1 VSANATT
8 AAAVAERPA
17 RKGRRLAWAQT
28 LEGRVGLGILIA
40 VALLVTLGP
49 LLAPFPP
56 DEIGVGVP
64 QSGPSGAHL
73 LGTDQLGRDVF
84 SRYLYGGTTI
94 VLVPLAANLLG
105 FFVGGLLGL
114 FGAYQGGRADSFI
127 ARVFDLVIA
136 IPSLLLT
143 LVLIAGLGTSW
154 PTLIFVIAF
163 VTAPRAGRVVR
174 GAAQSVA
181 VNDYVVAARLRGES
195 VWWVLWREIL
205 PNASGPIIAIF
216 SLYLTYAIVGVS
228 TLSFLGLGAQP
239 PSSDWGLMVAEGRDV
254 LTSNPLAT
262 LVPAFSIGL
271 LAIAFTL
278 IADSIDRGTVGREAE

>member
-1 VSANATT
+1 VNATAT
-8 AAAVAERPA
+8 TPAAIAERVA
-17 RKGRRLAWAQT
+17 RKRRGLAWART
-28 LEGRVGLGILIA
+28 FEGRIGLAILIA
-40 VALLVTLGP
+40 VALLVTIGP
-49 LLAPFPP
+49 LLAPYPP

-64 QSGPSGAHL
+64 LATPEGGHL
-73 LGTDQLGRDVF
+73 LGTDQLGRDLF
-84 SRYLYGGTTI
+84 SRYLDGGTTI

-105 FFVGGLLGL
+105 FFVGGMLGLLG
-114 FGAYQGGRADSFI
+114 AYYGGRADSFI

-154 PTLIFVIAF
+154 STLIFVIAI

-195 VWWVLWREIL
+195 VWWVLCREIL
-205 PNASGPIIAIF
+205 PNASGPIAAIF
-216 SLYLTYAIVGVS
+216 SLYLTYAIITVS

-239 PSSDWGLMVAEGRDV
+239 PSSDWGLLVAEGRDV
-254 LTSNPLAT
+254 LTINPWAT

-278 IADSIDRGTVGREAE
+278 IADSIDRRTAEGEA

>member
-1 VSANATT
+1 MSAAATT
-8 AAAVAERPA
+8 PGAVAERVA
-17 RKGRRLAWAQT
+17 RKRRGLAWART
-28 LEGRVGLGILIA
+28 FEGRLGLGILIA
-40 VALLVTLGP
+40 VALLATIGP
-49 LLAPFPP
+49 LLAPYPP

-64 QSGPSGAHL
+64 LSTPEGGHL
-73 LGTDQLGRDVF
+73 LGTDQLGRDLF
-84 SRYLYGGTTI
+84 SRYLDGGTTI
-94 VLVPLAANLLG
+94 VLVPLAANVLG
-105 FFVGGLLGL
+105 FLVGGLLGL
-114 FGAYQGGRADSFI
+114 MGAYYGGRADAFI

-154 PTLIFVIAF
+154 STLIFVIAI

-174 GAAQSVA
+174 GAAQTVA

-195 VWWVLWREIL
+195 VWWVLCREIL
-205 PNASGPIIAIF
+205 PNASGPIAAIF
-216 SLYLTYAIVGVS
+216 SLYLTYAIITVS

-239 PSSDWGLMVAEGRDV
+239 PSSDWGLLVAEGRDV
-254 LTSNPLAT
+254 LTINPWAT

-278 IADSIDRGTVGREAE
+278 IADSIDRRTVGNEA

>member
-1 VSANATT
+1 MNATAT
-8 AAAVAERPA
+8 TPAAIAERVA
-17 RKGRRLAWAQT
+17 RKRRGLAWART
-28 LEGRVGLGILIA
+28 FEGRIGLAILIA
-40 VALLVTLGP
+40 VALLVTIGP
-49 LLAPFPP
+49 LLAPYPP

-64 QSGPSGAHL
+64 LATPEGGHL
-73 LGTDQLGRDVF
+73 LGTDQLGRDLF
-84 SRYLYGGTTI
+84 SRYLDGGTTI

-105 FFVGGLLGL
+105 FFVGGMLGLLG
-114 FGAYQGGRADSFI
+114 AYYGGRADSFI

-154 PTLIFVIAF
+154 STLIFVIAI

-195 VWWVLWREIL
+195 VWWVLCREIL
-205 PNASGPIIAIF
+205 PNASGPIAAIF
-216 SLYLTYAIVGVS
+216 SLYLTYAIITVS

-239 PSSDWGLMVAEGRDV
+239 PSSDWGLLVAEGRDV
-254 LTSNPLAT
+254 LTINPWAT

-278 IADSIDRGTVGREAE
+278 IADSIDRRTAEGEA